1 MTQND
6 FLKFAF
12 EEAMNDMNPNSLE
25 PEVAR
30 KTLEVGMRGYAEREG
45 CKFTDEEIAKTIDAG
60 LAELDKAKA
69 DFTY

>member
-25 PEVAR
+25 PEVAKEKR
-30 KTLEVGMRGYAEREG
+30 WKSA
-45 CKFTDEEIAKTIDAG
+45 
-60 LAELDKAKA
+60 
-69 DFTY
+69 

>member
-30 KTLEVGMRGYAEREG
+30 KTLESPE
-45 CKFTDEEIAKTIDAG
+45 
-60 LAELDKAKA
+60 
-69 DFTY
+69 